1 MHPPRFYS
9 LFLFSFLW
17 HTVMWNWISC
27 RVQLIWSVRLVLR
40 AISYSR
46 HVLMPVSSMN
56 FGHEWFCAFAWSC
69 TVSKGC
75 QWPGQAVLGGCLYI
89 ICQDDMLL
97 KTLRLLIKR
106 NCHPSFFFF
115 LYPDFPFGGESK
127 LRRSVDAVFYLFF
140 FFLPLSC
147 YKSFGADR
155 EAELGWNIQHHTLS
169 HSLTHTHT
177 LSLSLSLSLTHVQY
191 LEDDSY

>member
-1 MHPPRFYS
+1 
-9 LFLFSFLW
+9 
-17 HTVMWNWISC
+17 MWNWISC

-115 LYPDFPFGGESK
+115 FCTLTFHLGERANCGVA
-127 LRRSVDAVFYLFF
+127 LMQYFIFF
-140 FFLPLSC
+140 SFFSPSLVIKALEQTEKQSWDEIFSTTHSLI
-147 YKSFGADR
+147 YS
-155 EAELGWNIQHHTLS
+155 HTHSLS
-169 HSLTHTHT
+169 HSHTHT
-177 LSLSLSLSLTHVQY
+177 RTVSGGWFILITKWFSYTRLC
-191 LEDDSY
+191 DDFTVYY